1 MLLVLVLEVDI
12 EKDLDWKD
20 YDEYD
25 CWIIARTVHTLEDE
39 VWFCC
44 NNCSFLC
51 QLMKIWGLKKNCIHF
66 DGDQNFQMKNSDGGD
81 LQQFP
86 GYAEIFWQPP
96 IWAKKS
102 SRLTLC

>member
-1 MLLVLVLEVDI
+1 MFFIVIILMILLMLLVLVLEVDI

-39 VWFCC
+39 
-44 NNCSFLC
+44 
-51 QLMKIWGLKKNCIHF
+51 
-66 DGDQNFQMKNSDGGD
+66 NSDGGD

-86 GYAEIFWQPP
+86 GYAKIFWQPP

>member
-1 MLLVLVLEVDI
+1 MVDI

-25 CWIIARTVHTLEDE
+25 CWIIARTVPTLEDE

-44 NNCSFLC
+44 NNCSFFVSANEFL
-51 QLMKIWGLKKNCIHF
+51 GLKKNCVHF

-81 LQQFP
+81 LQ
-86 GYAEIFWQPP
+86 
-96 IWAKKS
+96 
-102 SRLTLC
+102 